1 MAMPIGFMRINIKSG
16 NGILKENSYK
26 FLPGSSLTIDEGAS
40 LTFSDNTNVIFSA
53 DYADNYNYYANSRDF
68 NNNKYISG
76 INNPRSYIYNHRMWY
91 AYYNYCIKYNTST
104 KAFENVTKQTP
115 SVSFG
120 AECIVKGTLVSK
132 GSIGGNI
139 YKYSSGNIAINNK
152 SAKVLNIIK
161 IIYHSGDSG
170 VKIVETMIELNIINK

>member
-1 MAMPIGFMRINIKSG
+1 
-16 NGILKENSYK
+16 
-26 FLPGSSLTIDEGAS
+26 
-40 LTFSDNTNVIFSA
+40 
-53 DYADNYNYYANSRDF
+53 
-68 NNNKYISG
+68 
-76 INNPRSYIYNHRMWY
+76 MWY

-152 SAKVLNIIK
+152 SAKVLNVIK
-161 IIYHSGDSG
+161 IIYQSGGSD
-170 VKIVETMIELNIINK
+170 VEIVETMIELNIINK